1 LGKERFRAVPVMGRR
16 ALRNFFRHRMTIYAA
31 AMAYRGLFGLFP
43 FVLLVVGLL
52 GALHFDGFFARLLE
66 QAEAGPPQPLPEYL
80 KPAAE
85 QGQAQAEFLQNLI
98 VQARERA
105 GSGLISFGVAVA
117 LWSTSTLA
125 RTLAEALNTA
135 YGVAETRPG
144 WKRLLLSLAF
154 GPALA
159 LVTILATVLML
170 FGSRAAEWIADL
182 AGLGAVFV
190 ALWAW
195 LRLPVA
201 LLLLAAVLAVIYRFV
216 PDVVQPLRI
225 VSAGAVVAVVLWALA
240 SAGFSIYLANFA
252 DFGVT
257 YGSLGAAIGLL
268 LYLYLSASA
277 VLLGAEVNAAIYRH
291 SSR

>member
-1 LGKERFRAVPVMGRR
+1 MRKGRFRAIPVMGRR

-31 AMAYRGLFGLFP
+31 ALAYRGLFGLFP
-43 FVLLVVGLL
+43 FILLVVGLL
-52 GALHFDGFFARLLE
+52 GALHFDGFFDRLLE
-66 QAEAGPPQPLPEYL
+66 QAEPGQPQRLPEYL
-80 KPAAE
+80 EPAVE
-85 QGQAQAEFLQNLI
+85 QGRGQAEFLQDLI
-98 VQARERA
+98 VQARKRA

-117 LWSTSTLA
+117 LWSTSALA
-125 RTLAEALNTA
+125 RTLAEAINTA

-159 LVTILATVLML
+159 FVTILATVLML
-170 FGSRAAEWIADL
+170 FGPRIAEWIADL
-182 AGLGAVFV
+182 AGLGEVFV

-201 LLLLAAVLAVIYRFV
+201 LLLLAAVLAVIYRFA

-225 VSAGAVVAVVLWALA
+225 ASAGAIVAVVLWALT
-240 SAGFSIYLANFA
+240 SAGFSVYLANFA

-268 LYLYLSASA
+268 LYLYLSACA
-277 VLLGAEVNAAIYRH
+277 VLLGAEVNAAIHRH
-291 SSR
+291 SAR